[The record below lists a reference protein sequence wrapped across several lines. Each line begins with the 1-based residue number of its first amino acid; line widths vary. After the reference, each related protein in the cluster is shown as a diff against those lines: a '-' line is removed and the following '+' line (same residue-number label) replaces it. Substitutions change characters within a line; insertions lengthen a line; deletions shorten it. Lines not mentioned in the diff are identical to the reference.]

1 MRRAADPPRE
11 AGAAVAD
18 FVLVGSLL
26 VVLFVGVLQVGL
38 SLYVRN
44 TLISCSSEG
53 ARLGARA
60 DANPADGIARTRALI
75 DASLPR
81 QFASDVTAQ
90 VVQVDGIR
98 VLSVR
103 VRAPLPVIGLLGPA
117 RGFDVVGRAFLE
129 RQ

>member
-75 DASLPR
+75 DSSLPR

>member
-1 MRRAADPPRE
+1 MRRAAGPPRE
-11 AGAAVAD
+11 SGAAVAD

-60 DANPADGIARTRALI
+60 DASPADGVARTRALI
-75 DASLPR
+75 GASLPR

-90 VVQVDGIR
+90 VVQLDGIR

>member
-1 MRRAADPPRE
+1 M
-11 AGAAVAD
+11 AD

-26 VVLFVGVLQVGL
+26 AVLFVGVFQVGL
-38 SLYVRN
+38 ALYVRN

-53 ARLGARA
+53 ALLGARA
-60 DANPADGIARTRALI
+60 DSSPAEGIARTRALI

-81 QFASDVTAQ
+81 QFGSDVTAQ
-90 VVQVDGIR
+90 VLMVDGVR
-98 VLSVR
+98 VMSVR
-103 VRAPLPVIGLLGPA
+103 VRAPLPVIGLLGPS

>member
-1 MRRAADPPRE
+1 M
-11 AGAAVAD
+11 AD

-26 VVLFVGVLQVGL
+26 AVLFVGVLQVGL

-44 TLISCSSEG
+44 TLISCSAEG

-60 DANPADGIARTRALI
+60 DASPTDGIARTRALI

-81 QFASDVTAQ
+81 QFGSDVTAQ
-90 VVQVDGIR
+90 VVQVGG
-98 VLSVR
+98 VWVMSVR

-117 RGFDVVGRAFLE
+117 RGFDVVGRSFLE